1 MTWSAEIK
9 SYRLYISGARSNV
22 SGWTRF
28 VQLFDSDGTQ
38 RGYIQFQ
45 YNVTTL
51 PHAFEYDVGNTGKKA
66 VSFYMHEHSYS
77 DVVDLLRN
85 EKPLYLLYYNPHAVY
100 VATSENE
107 PVGEGPEP
115 SS

>member
-1 MTWSAEIK
+1 MAWSAEIK
-9 SYRLYISGARSNV
+9 SYKLHISGARSNV

-28 VQLFDSDGTQ
+28 VNFFDSDGTQ
-38 RGYIQFQ
+38 RGFIQFR

-51 PHAFEYDVGNTGKKA
+51 PDAYEYNVGTTGKKA
-66 VSFYMHEHSYS
+66 VSFYMHEHSYG

-85 EKPLYLLYYNPHAVY
+85 EKPIYLLYYSPHSVY
-100 VATSENE
+100 LSTSENE